1 MPEEVIQSEPISDS
15 PEVVD
20 NGVVSEVKLNSFDAF
35 ESARNE
41 GGKSVQPKPS
51 RPVVS
56 ETSNELEQESE
67 EVENATEGIKGVNT
81 PKQEV
86 AQEDIEGQPDL
97 KIKPSKKIISRDY
110 SIFDSAD
117 VDAFKKM
124 GNEAFDKVK
133 KIYQENKELKSRP
146 TENKSGL
153 PDSYYSHPEA
163 YTLVPEYK
171 KTSDFLKQAEGIQ
184 SHWKKQEY
192 NINKNGKI
200 STLDWD
206 PVNKKIVVSAERDA
220 TEADV
225 ELVEKM
231 LSDSRDQTSEQ
242 KTKLKEI
249 TTGFKIRHDADVSFI
264 KDAEKRFFPDF
275 DDGEKDPTKELR
287 AEIVKTLPESLKSNP
302 LTSIFSKVGAHNAM
316 LLNQVK
322 TLQKE
327 IATLKGV
334 KQDEKASPPGKKN
347 FVSGGKNTGIVDFDF
362 MDKARR
368 EGRV

>member
-1 MPEEVIQSEPISDS
+1 MPEEVIQAEPASDS

-20 NGVVSEVKLNSFDAF
+20 NGVVAEVKLDSFDAF
-35 ESARNE
+35 ESARTE
-41 GGKSVQPKPS
+41 GNKSDQPKPS
-51 RPVVS
+51 RSIVS
-56 ETSNELEQESE
+56 EQTGELDKEPE
-67 EVENATEGIKGVNT
+67 EVEEPIKGVNT
-81 PKQEV
+81 QKIEIE
-86 AQEDIEGQPDL
+86 QEDVEGQP
-97 KIKPSKKIISRDY
+97 IEKKIPKGRQEYLKRDY
-110 SIFDSAD
+110 NQFEPDLVPSAKD
-117 VDAFKKM
+117 MGNKGFDAFQKLYK
-124 GNEAFDKVK
+124 
-133 KIYQENKELKSRP
+133 ENKELKAKP
-146 TENKSGL
+146 PENKSGL

-184 SHWKKQEY
+184 SHWKKQEF

-200 STLDWD
+200 ATLDWD
-206 PVNKKIVVSAERDA
+206 PVNKKIVVSPERDA

-242 KTKLKEI
+242 KAKLKEI

-264 KDAEKRFFPDF
+264 KDAEKKFFPDF

-287 AEIVKTLPESLKSNP
+287 AEIVKTLPESLKNNP

-334 KQDEKASPPGKKN
+334 KQDEKASPPGKRN

-362 MDKARR
+362 MDKARK
-368 EGRV
+368 EGRS